1 MLLPIDLTDG
11 KKAAWDA
18 RIDEIIK
25 AGEIPHGELEA
36 LTGRLSFSQTSIF
49 GRFGRAMMHR
59 LYRKLY
65 AGFYS
70 ATLTEGDLVNLDWW
84 DGLLRSV
91 RPRIIY
97 PRRSTPQKVAITDA
111 ATETMIA
118 AAIVFDKATFDT
130 NRHAS
135 ICRGGVRAAPV
146 WETLFKITNLIYG
159 LELTATVLTTDD
171 PLIPLDGQCVANYL
185 DNNNSLA
192 APVRADSARDVMAVL
207 ARIFWV
213 VCAVRGI
220 TPWLERVHSDRNI
233 TDNPTRNEAVSFV
246 IDDIADFSFEM
257 ELFRMVM
264 TGLAEFRAGTFDP
277 KALVGR
283 LYPPPQM
290 DERRRE
296 VVATINKSLIFA
308 ESDDLDI

>member
-135 ICRGGVRAAPV
+135 ICRGGGTSRPR
-146 WETLFKITNLIYG
+146 LGN
-159 LELTATVLTTDD
+159 
-171 PLIPLDGQCVANYL
+171 
-185 DNNNSLA
+185 
-192 APVRADSARDVMAVL
+192 AV
-207 ARIFWV
+207 
-213 VCAVRGI
+213 
-220 TPWLERVHSDRNI
+220 
-233 TDNPTRNEAVSFV
+233 
-246 IDDIADFSFEM
+246 
-257 ELFRMVM
+257 
-264 TGLAEFRAGTFDP
+264 
-277 KALVGR
+277 
-283 LYPPPQM
+283 
-290 DERRRE
+290 
-296 VVATINKSLIFA
+296 
-308 ESDDLDI
+308 